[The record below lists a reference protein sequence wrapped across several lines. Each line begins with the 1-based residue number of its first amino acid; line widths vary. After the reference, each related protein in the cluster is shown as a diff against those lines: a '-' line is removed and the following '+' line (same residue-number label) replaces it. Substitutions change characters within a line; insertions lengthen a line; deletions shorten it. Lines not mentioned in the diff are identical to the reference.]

1 MRIDSNSELSKGEKM
16 DNYYTVVHSKY
27 LIYQHQDFRTCFEN
41 SKGLTEEY
49 QDSINEH
56 PEKVYA
62 FDFDGTIAD
71 INHRVGYI
79 KKPYIT
85 GKRDY
90 QRFFEECKNDKPV
103 EWIIDIMRMLP
114 RENIYI
120 LSGRN
125 GNVIHE
131 SVKWLEENN
140 VPYNKIYM
148 RYRTNYESDEILK
161 LRMIDNG
168 LKERIQWIVDDR
180 QRVVDMWRENGLKV
194 LQCSKWNES

>member
-1 MRIDSNSELSKGEKM
+1 MTSDRYYDIVKSENK
-16 DNYYTVVHSKY
+16 HRKY
-27 LIYQHQDFRTCFEN
+27 LIYQHSDFRDGIMGV
-41 SKGLTEEY
+41 SGLCR
-49 QDSINEH
+49 DEH
-56 PEKVYA
+56 PEKVYV

-71 INHRVGYI
+71 IQHRVGYI

-90 QRFFEECKNDKPV
+90 QRFFEECRNDKPV

-125 GNVIHE
+125 GNVIHD
-131 SVKWLEENN
+131 SVVWLEENK

-168 LKERIQWIVDDR
+168 LKEKIQWIVDDR

>member
-1 MRIDSNSELSKGEKM
+1 
-16 DNYYTVVHSKY
+16 
-27 LIYQHQDFRTCFEN
+27 
-41 SKGLTEEY
+41 
-49 QDSINEH
+49 
-56 PEKVYA
+56 
-62 FDFDGTIAD
+62 
-71 INHRVGYI
+71 
-79 KKPYIT
+79 
-85 GKRDY
+85 
-90 QRFFEECKNDKPV
+90 
-103 EWIIDIMRMLP
+103 MRMLP

-168 LKERIQWIVDDR
+168 LKEKIQWIVDDR

>member
-1 MRIDSNSELSKGEKM
+1 MRKTIKSKNGHKKFVIYEQSLSLGGLLYTRRGM
-16 DNYYTVVHSKY
+16 DK
-27 LIYQHQDFRTCFEN
+27 
-41 SKGLTEEY
+41 
-49 QDSINEH
+49 H
-56 PEKVYA
+56 PEKIYV
-62 FDFDGTIAD
+62 FDLDGTIAD
-71 INHRVGYI
+71 IQHRVGYI

-85 GKRDY
+85 VKRDY
-90 QRFFEECKNDKPV
+90 QRFFEECKNDKPG

-168 LKERIQWIVDDR
+168 LKEKIQWIVDDR

>member
-1 MRIDSNSELSKGEKM
+1 MDKYYKVIKSKNK
-16 DNYYTVVHSKY
+16 HRKY

-90 QRFFEECKNDKPV
+90 QRFFEECKNDKPI